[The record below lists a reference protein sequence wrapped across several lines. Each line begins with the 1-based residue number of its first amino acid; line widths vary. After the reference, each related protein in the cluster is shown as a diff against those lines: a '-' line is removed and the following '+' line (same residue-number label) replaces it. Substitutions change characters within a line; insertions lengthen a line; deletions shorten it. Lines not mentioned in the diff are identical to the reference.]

1 MDASW
6 FGTCAE
12 VLILVA
18 IAIAMSMGLFVSL
31 LGMVV
36 ALQPRRSKGAK
47 GERMV
52 ANRLK
57 DLNPEH
63 YRAFH
68 DLYLP
73 RPDGSGS
80 TQVDHVVISRF
91 GIFVIETKYLNG
103 WIFGSA
109 GQKMWTQSIYGRSTQ
124 FQNPL
129 HQNHLHVLALKG
141 FLGLP
146 ERSFHSL
153 VFFVDGDFRSEMPEN
168 VISSDLCGWIGQR
181 AHVQLSEDTIQ
192 TVIDKLDQLEK
203 STDRKAAHIRH
214 IRELKERKSM
224 TLANESGLAEV
235 IPISAEV
242 ESGPLPPPPPTSPW
256 CGDRVSA
263 VAAAKLSG
271 DLENLRAKQET
282 SPI

>member
-1 MDASW
+1 
-6 FGTCAE
+6 
-12 VLILVA
+12 
-18 IAIAMSMGLFVSL
+18 MGLFVSL

-36 ALQPRRSKGAK
+36 AGRPRRSKGAQ
-47 GERMV
+47 GERLV

-57 DLNPEH
+57 DLDPAH
-63 YRAFH
+63 YRTFH

-103 WIFGSA
+103 WIFGNA
-109 GQKMWTQSIYGRSTQ
+109 RQKMWTQSIYGRNTQ

-153 VFFVDGDFRSEMPEN
+153 VFFVDGDFRTEMPEN
-168 VISSDLCGWIGQR
+168 VIGSDLCGWIGQR
-181 AHVQLSEDTIQ
+181 AYVQLSEDTFQ
-192 TVIDKLDQLEK
+192 AVIDKLDQLEK
-203 STDRKAAHIRH
+203 GTDRKAAHVRH
-214 IRELKERKSM
+214 LRELKERKSK
-224 TLANESGLAEV
+224 TAVREAEFAEESAV
-235 IPISAEV
+235 PAKV
-242 ESGPLPPPPPTSPW
+242 ESAALPPPLPASPW
-256 CGDRVSA
+256 CGERASPVVATKSVIRGPGLSTTPPSA
-263 VAAAKLSG
+263 
-271 DLENLRAKQET
+271 
-282 SPI
+282 PIAGISVE